1 MLTSPL
7 QKTQG
12 RLLLEVRVKKQKKT
26 EWKLYKGV
34 WMSTAQVLP
43 GVWQRKEG
51 GHVVRAR
58 AKEQTTGRLKDI
70 MKVLPEADA
79 STALKWL
86 EDERARVRG
95 GVISLALP
103 RVRFS
108 EFAASLFESKVA
120 IGEIRSAK
128 GREKWK
134 YCLGH
139 FIEGTKSK
147 SGNVV
152 RGFGDYFLAELQST
166 HVQDWKERIAELVV
180 QREYAPTTIN
190 AWLSVLRV
198 IAKAAK
204 RKYQLSH
211 DFTDGV
217 ANFSLVEH
225 ATYTEE
231 EPNALLPEEVG
242 PFLAEFRESHPEH
255 FAMVYLGLVTGLR
268 PSSLR
273 PLRRRGSE
281 PDVIWDANRILVRRS
296 HTMGVETMRTTKQKR
311 RYSIDLPAEAI
322 DILRWHVATQ
332 MKTPGQ
338 QDSDLLFP
346 AVNGKFRTPC
356 VLNKPLAD
364 VAMELKLGKSFTQ
377 RGLRRTFNDLARAAQ
392 VNDLITRSISGH
404 LTSEMQHHY
413 STVNGAEQREAL
425 ARVIR
430 LVDRRPL
437 ALPATTTP
445 RNALPGGEVSGEEPA
460 LGGEVPA
467 EKV

>member
-1 MLTSPL
+1 MVGSTPL
-7 QKTQG
+7 NAQE
-12 RLLLEVRVKKQKKT
+12 RLPQEVQVKKQKT

-34 WMSTAQVLP
+34 WISTMQVLP

-58 AKEQTTGRLKDI
+58 AKEQTTGRIKEI
-70 MKVLPEADA
+70 MKVLSEADA

-86 EDERARVRG
+86 EDERSRVRT
-95 GVISLALP
+95 GVACPSRP
-103 RVRFS
+103 KVRFS
-108 EFAASLFESKVA
+108 EFASSLFESKVA
-120 IGEIRSAK
+120 MGEIRSAK
-128 GREKWK
+128 GRQKWQS
-134 YCLGH
+134 CLGH
-139 FIEGTKSK
+139 FIGGTKASDG
-147 SGNVV
+147 SMV
-152 RGFGDYFLAELQST
+152 RGFGDYFLAELQSS
-166 HVQDWKERIAELVV
+166 HIQDWKEQIAGLVEAG
-180 QREYAPTTIN
+180 EYSPTTVN
-190 AWLSVLRV
+190 TWLSILRV

-217 ANFSLVEH
+217 TNLNLAEH

-231 EPNALLPEEVG
+231 EPNALLPEEVA
-242 PFLAEFRESHPEH
+242 PFLTAFRESHPEH

-273 PLRRRGSE
+273 PLRRRGGE

-296 HTMGVETMRTTKQKR
+296 HTVGGETMRTTKQKR
-311 RYSIDLPAEAI
+311 RYSIDLPAEAM
-322 DILRWHVATQ
+322 DILRWHVDTQ
-332 MKTPGQ
+332 MKTLGQ
-338 QDSDLLFP
+338 QESDLLFP

-356 VLNKPLAD
+356 VLNKPLAN
-364 VAMELKLGKSFTQ
+364 VALDLNIGKSLTQ

-392 VNDLITRSISGH
+392 VNDLVTRSISGH

-413 STVNGAEQREAL
+413 STVNGTEQREAL

-430 LVDRRPL
+430 LVDRRPQ
-437 ALPATTTP
+437 ASTTTP
-445 RNALPGGEVSGEEPA
+445 TRIALPGGEVSGEEPT

-467 EKV
+467 KKA